1 LTSRLLL
8 CEDEA
13 GLRLAIGDRLREEGY
28 AVETAAD
35 GDEGLRR
42 ALHEPFDLL
51 ILDVMMP
58 GRSGFDIVSEVRRQ
72 GRQTQVLLL
81 TARGEVVDRV
91 VGLRL
96 GADDYMTK
104 PFAMAELVARVEARL
119 RTRQAPAA
127 SAPHEAYAFGAVRVD
142 FRSAEVTREGR
153 PVELSAK
160 EFHLLRHF
168 IEHRGL
174 IRSRDDLLND
184 VWGYDAMPTTR
195 TVDVHVAGL
204 RKKLEA
210 NPRTPQFILTL
221 HGLGYKF
228 VG

>member
-1 LTSRLLL
+1 MTSRLLL

-13 GLRLAIGDRLREEGY
+13 GLRLAIGDRLRAEGY

-42 ALHEPFDLL
+42 ALGEAWDLL
-51 ILDVMMP
+51 LLDVMMP
-58 GRSGFDIVSEVRRQ
+58 GRSGFDIVSEVRRR
-72 GRQTQVLLL
+72 GLTTPIVLL

-96 GADDYMTK
+96 GADDYLTK

-119 RTRQAPAA
+119 RNRPAAAPAG
-127 SAPHEAYAFGAVRVD
+127 EAFAFGDVRVD
-142 FRSAEVTREGR
+142 FRAAEVTRQGE

-174 IRSRDDLLND
+174 VRSRDDLLND

-204 RKKLEA
+204 RKKLEP
-210 NPRTPQFILTL
+210 NPRAPQFILTL
-221 HGLGYKF
+221 HGMGYKF

>member
-1 LTSRLLL
+1 LACRLLL

-28 AVETAAD
+28 AVETASD
-35 GDEGLRR
+35 GDEGRRR
-42 ALHEPFDLL
+42 ALGEPWDLL
-51 ILDVMMP
+51 LLDVMMP
-58 GRSGFDIVSEVRRQ
+58 GRSGFDIVSEVRRH
-72 GRQTQVLLL
+72 GLTTPILLL

-96 GADDYMTK
+96 GADDYLTK

-119 RTRQAPAA
+119 RNRPAA
-127 SAPHEAYAFGAVRVD
+127 AADDAYAFGDVRVD
-142 FRSAEVTREGR
+142 FRAAEVTRLGQ

-168 IEHRGL
+168 IAHRGL
-174 IRSRDDLLND
+174 VRSRDDLLND

-204 RKKLEA
+204 RKKLEP
-210 NPRTPQFILTL
+210 NPRAPQFILTL

>member
-1 LTSRLLL
+1 LASRLLL

-42 ALHEPFDLL
+42 ALGEPWDLF

-58 GRSGFDIVSEVRRQ
+58 GRSGFDIVSEVRRR
-72 GRQTQVLLL
+72 GLTTPILLL

-96 GADDYMTK
+96 GADDYLTK

-119 RTRQAPAA
+119 RNRPAA
-127 SAPHEAYAFGAVRVD
+127 AAGDAYAFGDVRVD
-142 FRSAEVTREGR
+142 FRSAEVTRLGA

-168 IEHRGL
+168 IAHRGL
-174 IRSRDDLLND
+174 VRSRDDLLNE

-210 NPRTPQFILTL
+210 NPKAPQFILTL